1 MKRVL
6 EAFFYNTPPHYKS
19 FTKHIMPSVFFVVN
33 IVTLARKV
41 CKRTK
46 WTRLNKLPIA
56 KAHEMRYNSNM
67 DTKELYREILNE
79 HNLNPLHKKELPGAT
94 CVLDGVN
101 PSCGDKITLNLKV
114 EDGKISDASYTGS
127 GCAISQA
134 SCDMMIDL
142 ILGKSEDE
150 AKRLCD
156 VFMRMITGTV
166 TDEELESL
174 DEAAAL
180 QDIAKMPARVKCA
193 ELGWRTMK
201 EALGAKA

>member
-1 MKRVL
+1 
-6 EAFFYNTPPHYKS
+6 
-19 FTKHIMPSVFFVVN
+19 
-33 IVTLARKV
+33 
-41 CKRTK
+41 
-46 WTRLNKLPIA
+46 
-56 KAHEMRYNSNM
+56 M

-79 HNLNPLHKKELPGAT
+79 HNLNPSHKKDLPGAT
-94 CVLDGVN
+94 CVLNGVN

-114 EDGKISDASYTGS
+114 EGGKIADASYSGS

-150 AKRLCD
+150 AKSLCES
-156 VFMRMITGTV
+156 FMKMIAGSAT
-166 TDEELESL
+166 EEEIETL

-180 QDIAKMPARVKCA
+180 QDISKMPARVKCA

-201 EALGAKA
+201 EALGPKA